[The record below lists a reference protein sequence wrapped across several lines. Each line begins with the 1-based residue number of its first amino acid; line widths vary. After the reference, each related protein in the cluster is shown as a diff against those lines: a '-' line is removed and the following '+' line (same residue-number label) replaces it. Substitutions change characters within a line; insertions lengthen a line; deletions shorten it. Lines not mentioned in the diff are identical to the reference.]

1 MSAKAIREAQGKTLL
16 SQYLNILKASENGV
30 GKSLAFP
37 VKSVTVTR
45 DTVLSEISNGNAWLE
60 KEVCNINLLS

>member
-16 SQYLNILKASENGV
+16 SHYLNVLKAENRL

-45 DTVLSEISNGNAWLE
+45 ETVLSEIANGNPWLE
-60 KEVCNINLLS
+60 KEVCQY